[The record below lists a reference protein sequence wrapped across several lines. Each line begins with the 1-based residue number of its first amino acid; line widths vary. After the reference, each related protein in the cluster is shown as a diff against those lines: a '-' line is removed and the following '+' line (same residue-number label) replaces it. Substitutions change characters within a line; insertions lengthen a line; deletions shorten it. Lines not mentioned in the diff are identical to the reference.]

1 MAANVKFK
9 KGAQSQLPAAADGQ
23 ILFAIDTGN
32 LYIDDGSTHV
42 RVNAGHADTAG
53 SATTAAT
60 AGALESKNIGSANT
74 PVFINSEG
82 KPVAINFSIEK
93 SVPSNAKFTDTT
105 YSTATTS
112 RNGLMTKAM
121 VTKLNG
127 IEEGAN
133 KTIVD
138 TTLSDSSTNPVENK
152 AVASAITNLG
162 TQIETEFDKAITG
175 LSVSGKVITYTKGDG
190 STGTITTQDTN
201 TTYSDMT
208 GASSSAAGKHGLVPA
223 PAAGK
228 QSSFLRGDGQW
239 VVPTDTNTTYDVFV
253 KSGSGAKE
261 GLVPKPSTTAGTT
274 KYLREDGTWQVPPD
288 NNTTYSNMTGASSSA
303 AGKAGLVPAPAA
315 GKQSSFL
322 RGDGTWVVPTNTTY
336 SAGTGIS
343 LSGTTFSN
351 SGVRSIAT
359 GSANGTISVNTNGTS
374 ADVAVKG
381 LGSAAYK
388 NTSAF
393 DAAGAAE
400 DALEEAKSYA
410 DTVGET
416 RAKKAAGVYYI
427 EGQGTTDTTNKVAT
441 WLGTH
446 ADISA
451 YYEGLMVAYK
461 VGTDGSTTTT
471 LNINNLGAIPVVK
484 NADTGITTSFPVN
497 SVILLVYTLD
507 GTTARW
513 KAHDYDTNTKTTA
526 GSSNKASTKLFLIGA
541 ASQASS
547 NTTYSNSSIYI
558 NTSNQL
564 YSASGFSGD
573 LKGNADTA
581 TKASQ
586 DASGNVISTT
596 YETKTAA
603 NEKLE
608 AAKTYAEEQ
617 ASAAATAVKNEL
629 LNGAGAAYDT
639 LKELGDLIVA
649 NDSAIDALETVASG
663 KQDKIT
669 GAATTIVADNLT
681 ASRVLVSNS
690 SGKVAASSAITT
702 TELGYLDGVSSKIQ
716 PQLDGKSSSTHTHTA
731 TYTPTGT
738 VSKPTFT
745 GSSATTAK
753 PDTTNVTSVATGN
766 HTHSVT
772 AAGTVA
778 ATFTGTAASIAK
790 TSTTGTQ
797 VGSSTHT
804 HTYAPSGDVAATF
817 TGTAAT
823 IAKTGT
829 TGTKV
834 ASSTHTHTVT
844 AAGALTGTVADRTLT
859 LGISFSAVTSDG
871 PSATAT
877 VANNSHTHSYTPAG
891 TVAATFTGVADV
903 TGQPSATSTVAAQA
917 HTHPSITPAG
927 TISAAFTGTAVTSG
941 AASGTASL
949 PNANHTHTVTAKG
962 SVSQPT
968 FTGDAATITTSVPG

>member
-9 KGAQSQLPAAADGQ
+9 KGAQSQLPAASDGQ
-23 ILFAIDTGN
+23 ILFATDTGN

-60 AGALESKNIGSANT
+60 AEALESKNIGSANT

-105 YSTATTS
+105 YSSATTS
-112 RNGLMTKAM
+112 KSGLMTSDM

-127 IEEGAN
+127 IEAGAN
-133 KTIVD
+133 RTIVD

-190 STGTITTQDTN
+190 TTGTITTQDTN

-208 GASSSAAGKHGLVPA
+208 GATSSTDGAHGLVPA
-223 PAAGK
+223 PKAG
-228 QSSFLRGDGQW
+228 QQAHFLRGDGTW
-239 VVPTDTNTTYDVFV
+239 VVPTDTTYDTFIP
-253 KSGSGAKE
+253 SGKNAQK
-261 GLVPKPSTTAGTT
+261 GLVPKPPTTEGTT

-288 NNTTYSNMTGASSSA
+288 NDTTYSTMTAATPSA
-303 AGKAGLVPAPAA
+303 AGTGGLVPAPTA

-359 GSANGTISVNTNGTS
+359 GSTNGTISVNTNGTS
-374 ADVAVKG
+374 ANVAVKG

-416 RAKKAAGVYYI
+416 KAKKAAGVYYI

-446 ADISA
+446 ADIDA

-461 VGTDGSTTTT
+461 VGTAGSTTTT

-513 KAHDYDTNTKTTA
+513 KAHDYDANTKTTA

-541 ASQASS
+541 ESQASS
-547 NTTYSNSSIYI
+547 ATTYSNSEIYI
-558 NTSNQL
+558 NKSNQL

-603 NEKLE
+603 NEKLK

-669 GAATTIVADNLT
+669 GAATTIVTNNLT
-681 ASRVLVSNS
+681 DGRALVSNS
-690 SGKVAASSAITT
+690 LGKVVVSSTTT
-702 TELGYLDGVSSKIQ
+702 TELEYLNGVSSNIQ
-716 PQLDGKSSSTHTHTA
+716 TQLDGKSSSTHTHTA

-766 HTHSVT
+766 HTHSVA

-778 ATFTGTAASIAK
+778 ATFTGTAASIIK
-790 TSTTGTQ
+790 TSTTGTK

-804 HTYAPSGDVAATF
+804 HTYTPSGDVAATF

-834 ASSTHTHTVT
+834 ASSSHTHTVT

-927 TISAAFTGTAVTSG
+927 TISATFTGTAVTSG

-968 FTGDAATITTSVPG
+968 FTGNEATITTSVPG

>member
-1 MAANVKFK
+1 
-9 KGAQSQLPAAADGQ
+9 
-23 ILFAIDTGN
+23 
-32 LYIDDGSTHV
+32 
-42 RVNAGHADTAG
+42 
-53 SATTAAT
+53 
-60 AGALESKNIGSANT
+60 
-74 PVFINSEG
+74 
-82 KPVAINFSIEK
+82 
-93 SVPSNAKFTDTT
+93 
-105 YSTATTS
+105 
-112 RNGLMTKAM
+112 
-121 VTKLNG
+121 
-127 IEEGAN
+127 
-133 KTIVD
+133 
-138 TTLSDSSTNPVENK
+138 
-152 AVASAITNLG
+152 
-162 TQIETEFDKAITG
+162 
-175 LSVSGKVITYTKGDG
+175 
-190 STGTITTQDTN
+190 
-201 TTYSDMT
+201 MT
-208 GASSSAAGKHGLVPA
+208 GASSSTDGTNGLVPA
-223 PAAGK
+223 PTAGK
-228 QSSFLRGDGQW
+228 QAHFLRGDGTW
-239 VVPTDTNTTYDVFV
+239 VVPTDTTYDTFIP
-253 KSGSGAKE
+253 SGKNAQK
-261 GLVPKPSTTAGTT
+261 GLVPKPPTTEGTT

-288 NNTTYSNMTGASSSA
+288 NDTTYSTMTAATPSA
-303 AGKAGLVPAPAA
+303 AGTGGLVPAPTA

-359 GSANGTISVNTNGTS
+359 GTTNGTISVNTNGTS
-374 ADVAVKG
+374 ANVAVKG

-416 RAKKAAGVYYI
+416 KAKKAAGVYYI

-446 ADISA
+446 ADIDA
-451 YYEGLMVAYK
+451 YYEGLMVVYK
-461 VGTDGSTTTT
+461 VGTAGSTTTT
-471 LNINNLGAIPVVK
+471 LNINNLGEVPVVK

-497 SVILLVYTLD
+497 SIILLVYTLD

-513 KAHDYDTNTKTTA
+513 KAHDYDANTRNTVGDYRK
-526 GSSNKASTKLFLIGA
+526 NSTKLYFVGTT
-541 ASQASS
+541 SS
-547 NTTYSNSSIYI
+547 DSSSSSSYATSYTNSNVYV

-564 YSASGFSGD
+564 YSASGFSGN

-581 TKASQ
+581 TKATQ
-586 DASGNVISTT
+586 DASGNVITTT
-596 YETKTAA
+596 YETKTDAA
-603 NEKLE
+603 TKL
-608 AAKTYAEEQ
+608 ATAKTYAEEQ

-669 GAATTIVADNLT
+669 GAATTIVTNDLT
-681 ASRVLVSNS
+681 DGRALVSNS
-690 SGKVAASSAITT
+690 SGKVAVSSTTT
-702 TELGYLDGVSSKIQ
+702 TELEYLNGVSSNIQ
-716 PQLDGKSSSTHTHTA
+716 TQLDGKSSSTHTHTA

-753 PDTTNVTSVATGN
+753 PDTTNTTSVATGN

-790 TSTTGTQ
+790 TSTTGTK
-797 VGSSTHT
+797 VGSSDHT
-804 HTYAPSGDVAATF
+804 HTYTPSGTIAATF
-817 TGTAAT
+817 TGTKAT

-829 TGTKV
+829 TGTTV
-834 ASSTHTHTVT
+834 ASSNHTHTVT
-844 AAGALTGTVADRTLT
+844 AAGALTGTVANRTLT
-859 LGISFSAVTSDG
+859 LGISFSAMPSDG
-871 PSATAT
+871 PNATTT
-877 VANNSHTHSYTPAG
+877 VANNTHTHSYTPAG
-891 TVAATFTGVADV
+891 TIAATFTGVADI
-903 TGQPSATSTVAAQA
+903 TGKPSATSTVAAQA
-917 HTHPSITPAG
+917 HTHPNITPAG
-927 TISAAFTGTAVTSG
+927 TITATFTGEDKTSG

-968 FTGDAATITTSVPG
+968 FTGNEATITTSVPG

>member
-9 KGAQSQLPAAADGQ
+9 KGAQADLPAASDGQ
-23 ILFAIDTGN
+23 ILFATDTGN

-42 RVNAGHADTAG
+42 RVNAGHADTAD
-53 SATTAAT
+53 SATTATT
-60 AGALESKNIGSANT
+60 AEALESTNVGSANT

-93 SVPSNAKFTDTT
+93 SVPSDAKFTDTT

-133 KTIVD
+133 KTTVD
-138 TTLSDSSTNPVENK
+138 TALSESSTNPVENK

-190 STGTITTQDTN
+190 TTGTITTQDTN

-208 GASSSAAGKHGLVPA
+208 GATSSAAGKHGLVPA

-228 QSSFLRGDGQW
+228 QASFLRGDGQW

-315 GKQSSFL
+315 GKQASFL

-351 SGVRSIAT
+351 SGVRSIST
-359 GSANGTISVNTNGTS
+359 GTANGTISVNTNGTS
-374 ADVAVKG
+374 ANVAVKG
-381 LGSAAYK
+381 LGSAAYQ

-393 DAAGAAE
+393 DAAGAAAS
-400 DALEEAKSYA
+400 ALTEAKSYA

-416 RAKKAAGVYYI
+416 KAKKTAGVFYI

-446 ADISA
+446 ADIDA
-451 YYEGLMVAYK
+451 YYEGLMIAYK
-461 VGTDGSTTTT
+461 IGTAGSTTTT
-471 LNINNLGAIPVVK
+471 LNINNLGEVPVIK
-484 NADTGITTSFPVN
+484 NATSAISTSFPVN

-507 GTTARW
+507 GTTAYW
-513 KAHDYDTNTKTTA
+513 KAHDYDANTKTTA
-526 GSSNKASTKLFLIGA
+526 GSSNKASTKLFLVGA
-541 ASQASS
+541 TSQASS
-547 NTTYSNSSIYI
+547 ATTYSNSSIYI
-558 NTSNQL
+558 NTSNKL
-564 YSASGFSGD
+564 YSASGFSGN
-573 LKGNADTA
+573 LNGNADTA
-581 TKASQ
+581 TKATQ
-586 DASGNVISTT
+586 DASGNVITDT
-596 YETKTAA
+596 YETKTDAA
-603 NEKLE
+603 TKL
-608 AAKTYAEEQ
+608 ATAKTYAEEQ
-617 ASAAATAVKNEL
+617 ATAAANAVKDDL
-629 LNGAGAAYDT
+629 LNGAGPAYDT

-649 NDSAIDALETVASG
+649 NDTAIDALETIASG
-663 KQDKIT
+663 KQDQIT
-669 GAATTIVADNLT
+669 GAATTIVANDLT

-690 SGKVAASSAITT
+690 SGKVAASSTITT
-702 TELGYLDGVSSKIQ
+702 TELGYLNGVTSNIQ
-716 PQLDGKSSSTHTHTA
+716 TQLDGKSSSNHIHTA
-731 TYTPTGT
+731 TYTPEGT
-738 VSKPTFT
+738 VSQPTFT

-753 PDTTNVTSVATGN
+753 PDTTNVTSVATGT

-772 AAGTVA
+772 ADGT
-778 ATFTGTAASIAK
+778 
-790 TSTTGTQ
+790 
-797 VGSSTHT
+797 
-804 HTYAPSGDVAATF
+804 VAATF

-823 IAKTGT
+823 IAKTTTTATTVASSGHKHKYTPSGSIAATFTGTAATIAKTAT
-829 TGTKV
+829 TGTTV
-834 ASSTHTHTVT
+834 ASSGHTHAVT
-844 AAGALTGTVADRTLT
+844 AAGALTGTVTDRTLT
-859 LGISFSAVTSDG
+859 LGISFSAVTSQG
-871 PSATAT
+871 PSGTTT
-877 VANNSHTHSYTPAG
+877 VANNTHTHSYTPAGSVAATFAGTADTVGTPSATTTVAAQAHTHSYTPAG
-891 TVAATFTGVADV
+891 TVAATFTGE
-903 TGQPSATSTVAAQA
+903 
-917 HTHPSITPAG
+917 
-927 TISAAFTGTAVTSG
+927 AVTSG
-941 AASGTASL
+941 AASAKASL

-968 FTGDAATITTSVPG
+968 FTGTEATIQTSVPG